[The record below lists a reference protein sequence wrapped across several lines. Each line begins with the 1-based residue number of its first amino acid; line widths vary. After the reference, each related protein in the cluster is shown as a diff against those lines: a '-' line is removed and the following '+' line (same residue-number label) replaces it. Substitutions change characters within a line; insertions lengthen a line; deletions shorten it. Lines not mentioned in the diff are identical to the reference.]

1 MMNEQLMNPARLSE
15 LLAAILQADGCNAGE
30 ARIVADHLVEA
41 SLRGHDSH
49 GVIRILR
56 YHQWL
61 GTGRIKANMAL
72 KTISDTGSMV
82 HLDGQ
87 DGMGQ
92 RLAVEA
98 TELAIARAKEH
109 GLAMVALRRAGHVGR
124 LGAYAE
130 QACAAGLV
138 SIHFVN
144 VAGSRLVAPF
154 GAAGR
159 AISTAPIA
167 IGVPHGDG
175 DDFVL
180 DFATSLVAEG
190 KALVAGQGGKPL
202 PVDALIG
209 GDGQR
214 TSDPHALYGE
224 TLDSRVPDPRAGHG
238 ALRTMGDHKGSGLAL
253 ACELLAG
260 AMTGNGTN
268 GPTDHPFGNG
278 MLSILIR
285 PASLDDL
292 GGFGREVSDYIAYV
306 RDLPAEAGVDR
317 VRIPGDPERERHA
330 HRRQNGLPLPGP
342 VAAGIAEIA
351 TQLGLEDHLAT
362 LEQR

>member
-1 MMNEQLMNPARLSE
+1 MSEQLMNPGRLAD
-15 LLAAILQADGCNAGE
+15 LLANILEVDGCAAQE
-30 ARIVADHLVEA
+30 ARIVADHLVDA

-72 KTISDTGSMV
+72 KTVSDTGVMV

-98 TELAIARAKEH
+98 TDLGIARAREH
-109 GLAMVALRRAGHVGR
+109 GLAMIALRRAGHVGR

-130 QACAAGLV
+130 QACAAGLI

-159 AISTAPIA
+159 AISTAPVA
-167 IGVPHGDG
+167 IGVPHGQG

-202 PVDALIG
+202 PGDALIS

-214 TSDPHALYGE
+214 TGDPRVLYGD
-224 TLDSRVPDPRAGHG
+224 TLDGSVPDPRAGAG

-292 GGFGREVSDYIAYV
+292 GGFGREVADYIGYV
-306 RDLPAEAGVDR
+306 RDLPPEAGADR
-317 VRIPGDPERERHA
+317 VRIPGDPERELFA
-330 HRRQNGLPLPGP
+330 HRSEHGLPLPGP
-342 VAAGIAEIA
+342 VAAGIADIA
-351 TQLGLEDHLAT
+351 TGLGLKGQLDT
-362 LEQR
+362 LRQG

>member
-1 MMNEQLMNPARLSE
+1 MASDRLIDPDP
-15 LLAAILQADGCNAGE
+15 LADLIAAILETDGCEAPE

-49 GVIRILR
+49 GVVRILR

-61 GTGRIKANMAL
+61 REGKIKANREL
-72 KTISDTGSMV
+72 VTISDSGHMV

-98 TELAIARAKEH
+98 TDLGIARAKEH
-109 GLAMVALRRAGHVGR
+109 GLALIAMRRAGHVGR

-138 SIHFVN
+138 SIQFLN
-144 VAGSRLVAPF
+144 VSGSQLVAPF
-154 GAAGR
+154 GSAAR
-159 AISTAPIA
+159 AASTNPVA

-175 DDFVL
+175 DDFIL

-190 KALVAGQGGKPL
+190 KALVAGRGGKPL
-202 PVDALIG
+202 PPDALSDAEG
-209 GDGQR
+209 RPTGDPR
-214 TSDPHALYGE
+214 VLYGD
-224 TLDSRVPDPRAGHG
+224 TLDAEVPDPRGGPG
-238 ALRTMGDHKGSGLAL
+238 ALRPMGEHKGSGLAL

-260 AMTGNGTN
+260 AMTGNGAN
-268 GPTDHPFGNG
+268 GPGNDRFGNG
-278 MLSILIR
+278 LVSIFVR

-292 GGFGREVSDYIAYV
+292 GGFGREVADYVAHV
-306 RDLPAEAGVDR
+306 RGLPPSASVDR
-317 VRIPGDPERERHA
+317 VRIPGDPERERRA
-330 HRRQNGLPLPGP
+330 ERRANGLP
-342 VAAGIAEIA
+342 VSASVIDGIAAIA
-351 TQLGLEDHLAT
+351 RDLGLADRLDG
-362 LEQR
+362 LEVG